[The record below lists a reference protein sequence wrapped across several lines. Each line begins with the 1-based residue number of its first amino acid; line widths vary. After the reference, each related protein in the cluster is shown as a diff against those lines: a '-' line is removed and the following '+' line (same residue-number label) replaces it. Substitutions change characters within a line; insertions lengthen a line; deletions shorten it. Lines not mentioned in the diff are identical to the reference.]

1 MFFTHEI
8 WINCIAC
15 NGGNERDPKRL
26 HAFRNLEV
34 FKIMASSLLT
44 HLITGLTLMNTDL
57 LKEFPAALLYILDGQ
72 IRIHMHVQNVS
83 NIIHFNNQ
91 LTTKMMRRK
100 ETLSKKNRPE
110 LLKTNYGLLRYKIKQ
125 IIKYT

>member
-1 MFFTHEI
+1 
-8 WINCIAC
+8 
-15 NGGNERDPKRL
+15 
-26 HAFRNLEV
+26 
-34 FKIMASSLLT
+34 MASSLLT